1 MIERLLNTKEVS
13 EILGVTVKSL
23 ANSRCT
29 GIGIQVPY
37 EKIGRLVRYK
47 ESDLEKYI
55 EDNTFNNTGE
65 VKVSWWHINTKILED
80 LPVFQTQL

>member
-23 ANSRCT
+23 ANSRYT

-37 EKIGRLVRYK
+37 KKIGRLIRYK

-55 EDNTFNNTGE
+55 EANTFSHTGE
-65 VKVSWWHINTKILED
+65 AKVDWWHINTI
-80 LPVFQTQL
+80 T

>member
-23 ANSRCT
+23 ANSRYT

-37 EKIGRLVRYK
+37 QKIGRLIRYK
-47 ESDLEKYI
+47 ESDLEKYL
-55 EDNTFNNTGE
+55 EANTFNNTGE
-65 VKVSWWHINTKILED
+65 AKVDWCHINTK
-80 LPVFQTQL
+80 T

>member
-23 ANSRCT
+23 ANSRYT

-37 EKIGRLVRYK
+37 KKIGRLIRYK
-47 ESDLEKYI
+47 ESDLEKYL
-55 EDNTFNNTGE
+55 EANTFSHTGE
-65 VKVSWWHINTKILED
+65 AKVD
-80 LPVFQTQL
+80 

>member
-13 EILGVTVKSL
+13 EILGITVKSL
-23 ANSRCT
+23 ANSRYT

-37 EKIGRLVRYK
+37 IKIGKLVKYK

-55 EDNTFNNTGE
+55 EANTFNHTGE
-65 VKVSWWHINTKILED
+65 AKVDWWHIYTK
-80 LPVFQTQL
+80 T

>member
-23 ANSRCT
+23 ANSRYT

-37 EKIGRLVRYK
+37 VKMGKLVRYE
-47 ESDLEKYI
+47 ESVLEKYI
-55 EDNTFNNTGE
+55 EDNTFNHTGE
-65 VKVSWWHINTKILED
+65 AKVDWWHIYTK
-80 LPVFQTQL
+80 T

>member
-13 EILGVTVKSL
+13 EILGITVKSL
-23 ANSRCT
+23 ANSRYT

-37 EKIGRLVRYK
+37 IKIGKLVKYK

-55 EDNTFNNTGE
+55 EANTFNHTGE
-65 VKVSWWHINTKILED
+65 AKVD
-80 LPVFQTQL
+80 

>member
-23 ANSRCT
+23 ANSRYT
-29 GIGIQVPY
+29 GIGIQLPY

-47 ESDLEKYI
+47 ESDLKKYI
-55 EDNTFNNTGE
+55 EANTFSHTGE
-65 VKVSWWHINTKILED
+65 AKVDWWHINTK
-80 LPVFQTQL
+80 T

>member
-23 ANSRCT
+23 ANSRYT

-37 EKIGRLVRYK
+37 KKFGRLVRYK
-47 ESDLEKYI
+47 ESDLKKYI
-55 EDNTFNNTGE
+55 EDNTFNHTGE
-65 VKVSWWHINTKILED
+65 AKVDWWHIYTK
-80 LPVFQTQL
+80 T

>member
-23 ANSRCT
+23 ANSRSN

-37 EKIGRLVRYK
+37 QKIGRLIRYK
-47 ESDLEKYI
+47 ESDLEKYL
-55 EDNTFNNTGE
+55 EANTFSHTGE
-65 VKVSWWHINTKILED
+65 VKVD
-80 LPVFQTQL
+80 